1 MGLLDGI
8 MGQVAGSLL
17 GGGGGQF
24 GQLGSLVS
32 GLSGGN
38 PSQAGNL
45 LAAVAALVQQNGG
58 LTEVLAKFQQAGLGA
73 EAQSWVGTGPNA
85 SISGDQLTSVLG
97 GGALG
102 QLASQL
108 GVSDGQAGSVLAQL
122 LPEVINQLTP
132 QGQVPDNHADLLR
145 QGMDLLKKAGF

>member
-1 MGLLDGI
+1 MGLLDSM

-17 GGGGGQF
+17 GGGGQF

-45 LAAVAALVQQNGG
+45 LAAAAALVQQNGG

-97 GGALG
+97 GGAIG

-108 GVSDGQAGSVLAQL
+108 GVSTGQAGSTLAQL
-122 LPEVINQLTP
+122 LPEIINQLTP
-132 QGQVPDNHADLLR
+132 QGQVPDNHADLLA